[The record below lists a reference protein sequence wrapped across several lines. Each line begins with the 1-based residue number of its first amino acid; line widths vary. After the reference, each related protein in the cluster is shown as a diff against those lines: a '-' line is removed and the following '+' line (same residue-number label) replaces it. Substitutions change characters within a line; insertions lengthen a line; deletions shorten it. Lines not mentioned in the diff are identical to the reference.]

1 MFLITFR
8 PEMFMFLV
16 KRKRETGGVSQG
28 RKEGK
33 EEGKKDGK

>member
-1 MFLITFR
+1 
-8 PEMFMFLV
+8 MFLV